1 MAVTV
6 RALGDRDFFPWLDLF
21 EGYCTFYKVD
31 LTDEKALRVW
41 SWISDKN
48 HELDGAAAHDEDGN
62 LVGFVH
68 YRQVP
73 HTLTARRGLYL
84 DDIYVKPEGR
94 NTGVGHAL
102 MAFAQEYAREHKL
115 STIEL
120 VTKPDNKE
128 AQKLYEDL
136 GARTEWLTY
145 EIEV

>member
-6 RALGDRDFFPWLDLF
+6 RPLGDRDFFPWLDLF
-21 EGYCTFYKVD
+21 AGYCSFYDVE

-41 SWISDKN
+41 SWISDKS
-48 HELDGAAAHDEDGN
+48 HELGGAAAHDDAGG

-68 YRQVP
+68 FRQVP
-73 HTLTARRGLYL
+73 HTLTARRGLFV

-94 NTGVGHAL
+94 GGGVGHAL
-102 MAFAQEYAREHKL
+102 LAFAQQYARDNGL

-120 VTKPDNKE
+120 VTKPDNE
-128 AQKLYEDL
+128 DAQKLYGDL

>member
-6 RALGDRDFFPWLDLF
+6 RPLGDRDFFPWLDLF
-21 EGYCTFYKVD
+21 AGYCNFYEVD
-31 LTDEKALRVW
+31 ITDEKALRVW

-48 HELDGAAAHDEDGN
+48 HELSGAAALDDDRN

-68 YRQVP
+68 YREVP
-73 HTLTARRGLYL
+73 HTLTAGRGLFL
-84 DDIYVKPEGR
+84 DDIYVKPEAR

-102 MAFAQEYAREHKL
+102 MEFAQEYAREHQL
-115 STIEL
+115 GSIEL